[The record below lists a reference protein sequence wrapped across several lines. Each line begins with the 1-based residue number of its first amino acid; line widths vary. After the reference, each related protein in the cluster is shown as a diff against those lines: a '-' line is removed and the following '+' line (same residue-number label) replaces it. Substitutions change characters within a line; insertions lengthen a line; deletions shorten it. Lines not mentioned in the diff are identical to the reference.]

1 MKHDRITALSNQ
13 WRKQVKL
20 KDNLDPKYSRI
31 SLYVIGTS
39 LIVYILFLIVGNFS
53 SFVGVIGSGI
63 GWLMTLL
70 TPVFWAF
77 MLAYL
82 LKPLCDWIE
91 KNLRNTAYYRKKNGR
106 GTRTMSVTLTCILVL
121 VALILLFS
129 MIISAV
135 SSELQVASIDSIVA
149 FFNSFAD
156 SIKSLYDDLLIR
168 LNSVNISSETVQSY
182 VSQFTAWMGKWVA
195 GLGDNLFSSA
205 TKISSFVTN
214 LLFTVIFSIYFM
226 GDGDHI
232 KSYWGRVYHVL
243 FGDRA
248 TAQGKEFLSIAD
260 RVFSGYFRGQMI
272 DALFMMIIISVS
284 LSLVGVKFSVIIGV
298 LAGIGNLIPYVGPFV
313 AYTATILVCLI
324 NGSWVKMIIALIVL
338 FIVQGIDGNIVNP
351 KLLGANVNIHPLYVI
366 ISLIIGEAS
375 AGLIG
380 MLFAVPIAALIKELF
395 DHLVNQMMQKR
406 REKQEQLTSN
416 SGKK

>member
-1 MKHDRITALSNQ
+1 M
-13 WRKQVKL
+13 KL

-31 SLYVIGTS
+31 SFYVIGTA
-39 LIVYILFLIVGNFS
+39 LIVYILFRVVGDFGG
-53 SFVGVIGSGI
+53 FIGTI
-63 GWLMTLL
+63 GKGLGWILTLL

-82 LKPLCDWIE
+82 LKPLCDWIQ
-91 KNLRNTAYYRKKNGR
+91 KKLKTTAYYQKKNGK
-106 GTRTMSVTLTCILVL
+106 GTRTMAVTLTCVLVL
-121 VALILLFS
+121 IVLVLLFS

-149 FFNSFAD
+149 FFNSFLTN
-156 SIKSLYDDLLIR
+156 IKSLYADLLTR
-168 LNSVNISSETVQSY
+168 LNNMSISSETVQSY
-182 VSQFTAWMGKWVA
+182 VAQFTDWLGKWVS

-205 TKISSFVTN
+205 TKISSFLTN
-214 LLFTVIFSIYFM
+214 LLFTIIFSIYFLA
-226 GDGDHI
+226 DGDNI
-232 KSYWGRVYHVL
+232 KRYWGRVYHAL

-248 TAQGKEFLSIAD
+248 TAHLKEFLSIAD

-272 DALFMMIIISVS
+272 DALFMMIAISIS
-284 LSLVGVKFSVIIGV
+284 LSLVGVKFAVIIGV

-324 NGSWVKMIIALIVL
+324 NGSWLKMMIALVVL

-351 KLLGANVNIHPLYVI
+351 KLLGKNVNIHPMYVI
-366 ISLIIGEAS
+366 ISLIIGEAA

-380 MLFAVPIAALIKELF
+380 MLFAVPVAALVKELF
-395 DHLVNQMMQKR
+395 DRLISHMMQKR
-406 REKQEQLTSN
+406 REKQVQLSAEN
-416 SGKK
+416 GKK